1 MKKYFIVLVSLV
13 LLASCTSKSKK
24 RELAPVEKV
33 VIIEVKARTIED
45 VKNQRLYQYKVKRI
59 EKGVTDYTYDINRY
73 EVGDTILK
81 RFQ

>member
-13 LLASCTSKSKK
+13 LLASCTSKSGQLDK
-24 RELAPVEKV
+24 LPLEKV
-33 VIIEVKARTIED
+33 VVID
-45 VKNQRLYQYKVKRI
+45 VRPTPDYTRYQYKVKRI
-59 EKGVTDYTYDINRY
+59 EKGVTDYIYDINRY